1 MHLGSHVAYSVFGAV
16 FIHNVTYIYCAVV
29 SSVKCVACAKL
40 LVSVV
45 YPRSE
50 NHTQHIAV
58 WENMY
63 SSRTLRQVTYV
74 ATTVL

>member
-1 MHLGSHVAYSVFGAV
+1 MAYSVFGAV

-58 WENMY
+58 
-63 SSRTLRQVTYV
+63 SVGKYV
-74 ATTVL
+74 QFVNLKAGDIRSYHGSLTS